1 MLLGRLQ
8 CWPPHR
14 LLRWEP
20 LGRDRHGRVYWLLDG
35 AVRPAVR
42 CGGSRTA
49 ECERGRRGEG
59 WAGDGSR
66 L

>member
-35 AVRPAVR
+35 AGPARGAVWGQAD
-42 CGGSRTA
+42 GG
-49 ECERGRRGEG
+49 G
-59 WAGDGSR
+59 
-66 L
+66 